1 MKAIILAAGK
11 GKRLQ
16 PYTKNIPKCL
26 LQLGAETI
34 LEHQINH
41 LKSSEIQEINVVVG
55 FGSEKVEEFLSNYD
69 SLGIKINT
77 IYNPYWESTNSLF
90 SLWAARAELDS
101 DVVVL
106 NGDDV
111 FELNVLKLAISSKHE
126 ITLPYKVK
134 EKYSDEDMKIRIQDG
149 LLTQI
154 SKEINKPNGESVG
167 IRVFR
172 QEGVGVLKR
181 SLEKEIRTTD
191 FNKKWYASAIERI
204 LQRGHKISVID
215 IADMYWHDV
224 DYPHDLENAKENIL
238 LISNKKSNTKLSIV

>member
-26 LQLGAETI
+26 LTLDKETI

-55 FGSEKVEEFLSNYD
+55 FGSDRVEQFLSNYD

-77 IYNPYWESTNSLF
+77 IYNPFWESTNSLF

-111 FELNVLKLAISSKHE
+111 FELNVEPIKNPVS
-126 ITLPYKVK
+126 
-134 EKYSDEDMKIRIQDG
+134 
-149 LLTQI
+149 
-154 SKEINKPNGESVG
+154 GEPH
-167 IRVFR
+167 RVR
-172 QEGVGVLKR
+172 
-181 SLEKEIRTTD
+181 
-191 FNKKWYASAIERI
+191 
-204 LQRGHKISVID
+204 ID
-215 IADMYWHDV
+215 IPRGFEFTIAEMASGTV
-224 DYPHDLENAKENIL
+224 KTKGTIDLPNNNGTHSHMCELHWNNSGI
-238 LISNKKSNTKLSIV
+238 IRD